1 MITRLI
7 YLLLFVSPQVLLY
20 VYLRERLPDPAR
32 PERARR
38 VRIGLAATFAIFNLP
53 WVLVAGR
60 ALSGSMWGVGRIPY
74 LGPWIAWQL
83 LGWIFGT
90 LVTCYLLGKLVL
102 WGSRELG
109 AVLFGTRRASTT
121 HRPEL
126 LAAPS
131 SLMSRRRFLARA
143 TYSYAAAGA
152 ALSIYGIW
160 SAYRVPQLTR
170 RTLTFP
176 NLPPGLDGLTLLH
189 LSDLHAGIH
198 LGAERMQEIVR
209 QVNALTPDLIVQTGD
224 MIDISRAFIPPYVQ
238 AFRELRAPLGV
249 VTVLGNHDRYTG
261 ERDVIRGCRDAGQTF
276 LQNDC
281 HVIERGGATLA
292 LLGIDDP
299 HNWTADDPQPDDVV
313 AALRSAPAAAFKI
326 LLAHRPGAWDG
337 AAPRGIPLTLA
348 GHIHG
353 WSQAHPASLPGRRDS
368 VPGRLEREL
377 YAGVRL
383 GPLPAGHAIDR
394 ERHYTEPHRRPHLD
408 RSRLH
413 RAIRLSLRHQAL
425 EAEAKVAGDFATLV
439 VEQVRVV
446 LHEEQLRDGWL
457 PRRAG
462 DQPPAQ
468 LRQLLARTHL
478 EPVRFLHHARGP
490 ASRRPV
496 QLVQQVLFRVE
507 VPIDGAFGDPG
518 LPGNQ
523 RRRGEMV
530 ARGGEQ
536 LERGADEALAGE
548 IGLSHRA
555 RI

>member
-7 YLLLFVSPQVLLY
+7 YLLLLVSPQVLLY

-38 VRIGLAATFAIFNLP
+38 VRIGLAATFAIFNIP

-353 WSQAHPASLPGRRDS
+353 GQLYVPGIGWS
-368 VPGRLEREL
+368 PGRLITKYVMGHFQRGDSQL
-377 YAGVRL
+377 YVSRGIGVV
-383 GPLPAGHAIDR
+383 G
-394 ERHYTEPHRRPHLD
+394 
-408 RSRLH
+408 
-413 RAIRLSLRHQAL
+413 
-425 EAEAKVAGDFATLV
+425 
-439 VEQVRVV
+439 
-446 LHEEQLRDGWL
+446 
-457 PRRAG
+457 
-462 DQPPAQ
+462 
-468 LRQLLARTHL
+468 
-478 EPVRFLHHARGP
+478 
-490 ASRRPV
+490 
-496 QLVQQVLFRVE
+496 
-507 VPIDGAFGDPG
+507 VPIRVFAPPEIELFT
-518 LPGNQ
+518 L
-523 RRRGEMV
+523 RRG
-530 ARGGEQ
+530 
-536 LERGADEALAGE
+536 
-548 IGLSHRA
+548 
-555 RI
+555 